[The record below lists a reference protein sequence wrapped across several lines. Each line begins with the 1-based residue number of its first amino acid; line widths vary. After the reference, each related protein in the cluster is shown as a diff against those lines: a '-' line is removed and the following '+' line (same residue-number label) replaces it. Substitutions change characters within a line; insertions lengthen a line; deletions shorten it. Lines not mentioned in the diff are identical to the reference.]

1 VKTGNKNCGWLS
13 TLAQG
18 RRRQIVKLYVLSGL
32 ILNFHGFLKEKL
44 LATKPCRAIFAIPKN
59 DVETTH
65 LEGTDR

>member
-1 VKTGNKNCGWLS
+1 VKTSNKTGVGYPHLHKVGDGKSSNYNVS
-13 TLAQG
+13 
-18 RRRQIVKLYVLSGL
+18 IGL
-32 ILNFHGFLKEKL
+32 ILNFHGFLEEKL